1 MGWWGPLRR
10 EHEEQAENEAKEEAL
25 FKVKQRGGGWE
36 MGFKEEDI
44 QALYGVRLEPA
55 YSHPPLLF
63 LKSLM

>member
-1 MGWWGPLRR
+1 
-10 EHEEQAENEAKEEAL
+10 
-25 FKVKQRGGGWE
+25 